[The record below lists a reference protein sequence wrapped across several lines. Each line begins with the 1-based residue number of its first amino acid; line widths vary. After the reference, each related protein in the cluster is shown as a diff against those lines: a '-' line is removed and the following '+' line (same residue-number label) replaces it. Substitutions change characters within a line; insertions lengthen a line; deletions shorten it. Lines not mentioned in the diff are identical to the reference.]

1 LKPGLNPGELAI
13 DASKHEKLI
22 IAYAIKKKFEII
34 GAIMSR
40 EPVNQ
45 IVSIQNKRCF
55 PAMYMTSI
63 PFQDIIFCKR

>member
-13 DASKHEKLI
+13 EASKHEKLI
-22 IAYAIKKKFEII
+22 IAYAIKKKLEII

-45 IVSIQNKRCF
+45 INKNF
-55 PAMYMTSI
+55 LLA
-63 PFQDIIFCKR
+63 CKKGVFLLCM